1 MRKHP
6 KSRVWRR
13 WIGKWQK
20 VRRYEGAR
28 GSVCH
33 CYIHDEEAAGAIIA
47 IKNAD
52 IGTALSGGLIGCIAL
67 AQVPNDGH
75 RRYSRW
81 MSSMF
86 AMSSLSSDFTSI
98 ASAPE
103 GAGGGSGAGADER
116 LVVKNV

>member
-1 MRKHP
+1 MTPTRVGNAGLENGRKSVGMRVRAVV
-6 KSRVWRR
+6 SVTATSMTRR
-13 WIGKWQK
+13 
-20 VRRYEGAR
+20 RREP
-28 GSVCH
+28 SLH
-33 CYIHDEEAAGAIIA
+33 
-47 IKNAD
+47 AD

-86 AMSSLSSDFTSI
+86 AMSSLSSDFTYI